1 MTGWVRNTD
10 SSSVEGVAQ
19 AGEERVLDDFFGH
32 VKLGPQGASVEKI
45 EKKNDTSNEQ
55 FAHFTIR

>member
-32 VKLGPQGASVEKI
+32 VKLGPPGACVEKI
-45 EKKNDTSNEQ
+45 EKENNTSNEQ